1 MANFRGDV
9 NQNGMPRS
17 KHPNINKLT
26 NIRTNPYS
34 LQPGNICDFEPRTIN
49 QSAQELFPAD
59 FHMGID
65 KSNVP
70 TYQTPLPDELF
81 HFDSFMPFRTLPKTL
96 FGIRVTVLKDATLL
110 GFRVHHYLCDGA
122 SRGQAI
128 KAYRDIIAGKQIAT
142 SILLPD
148 TPLSKLLQKE
158 VMSPLPSGIRTEDTP
173 YLYPNEKYQL
183 GVRPWI
189 HFLGHATYRT
199 VGAKLGIYGMK
210 SKVRFIHLPGPTIEH
225 WRSECQNDLRKAKV
239 DVPTLSK
246 LDIVLAWF
254 LKVRCLQAKH
264 RIYSL
269 TFVQTSM
276 SHVPP
281 DNSSLVF
288 RCSFSYRFA
297 LRTPGPS
304 EVYLNNSIYEM
315 MVHWDSL
322 QVFQDSSLGS
332 LAMVI
337 RRSVLCNKQ
346 PEIIKANVEFHE
358 EHFADFVA
366 PTPSR
371 LPIVTSWTAFEHN
384 GLDFSAALIGG
395 QEGSTGEG
403 KVVFTQP
410 KVEFPLGII
419 LDGAFVLKD
428 GSGGYWILANL
439 SQTGWKGHNQ

>member
-1 MANFRGDV
+1 
-9 NQNGMPRS
+9 
-17 KHPNINKLT
+17 
-26 NIRTNPYS
+26 
-34 LQPGNICDFEPRTIN
+34 
-49 QSAQELFPAD
+49 
-59 FHMGID
+59 
-65 KSNVP
+65 
-70 TYQTPLPDELF
+70 
-81 HFDSFMPFRTLPKTL
+81 
-96 FGIRVTVLKDATLL
+96 
-110 GFRVHHYLCDGA
+110 
-122 SRGQAI
+122 
-128 KAYRDIIAGKQIAT
+128 
-142 SILLPD
+142 
-148 TPLSKLLQKE
+148 
-158 VMSPLPSGIRTEDTP
+158 
-173 YLYPNEKYQL
+173 
-183 GVRPWI
+183 
-189 HFLGHATYRT
+189 
-199 VGAKLGIYGMK
+199 
-210 SKVRFIHLPGPTIEH
+210 
-225 WRSECQNDLRKAKV
+225 
-239 DVPTLSK
+239 
-246 LDIVLAWF
+246 
-254 LKVRCLQAKH
+254 
-264 RIYSL
+264 
-269 TFVQTSM
+269 
-276 SHVPP
+276 
-281 DNSSLVF
+281 
-288 RCSFSYRFA
+288 
-297 LRTPGPS
+297 
-304 EVYLNNSIYEM
+304 M